1 MMLQKPRKN
10 IHNGALAGW
19 LALLVLIPMVSV
31 FGRSL
36 QRYARDMVSSGW
48 LAALMLLALTAMVVM
63 MVAWFRRHGGA
74 FNLWHLLWMVP
85 LFLLFPLTLPLVEER
100 LHFLLFGGFGFFS
113 MLLFPPLLG
122 LAVLLAGAGLDE
134 VLQWALPDRVGDW
147 RDVGFNALAS
157 VGGGAAAFFGGKK

>member
-1 MMLQKPRKN
+1 MPQNPIKN
-10 IHNGALAGW
+10 IQNRALVGW
-19 LALLVLIPMVSV
+19 LALLLLIPLVSV

-36 QRYARDMVSSGW
+36 QRFARDTVSSGL
-48 LAALMLLALTAMVVM
+48 LAVLMLLALVAMVVM
-63 MVAWFRRHGGA
+63 MATWFRRHGGA

-85 LFLLFPLTLPLVEER
+85 LFLLFPLSLPLVEER

-134 VLQWALPDRVGDW
+134 VLQWFLPDRVGDW

-157 VGGGAAAFFGGKK
+157 VGGGAAAFFGRKR